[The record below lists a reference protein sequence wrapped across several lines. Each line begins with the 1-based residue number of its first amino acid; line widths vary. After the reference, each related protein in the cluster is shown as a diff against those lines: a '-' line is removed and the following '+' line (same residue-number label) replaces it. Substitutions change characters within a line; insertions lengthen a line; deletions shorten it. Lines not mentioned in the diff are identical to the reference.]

1 MMVAGSV
8 LPQRPTVSTLG
19 PTTPESKPK
28 SRQLAVALSANYA
41 N

>member
-8 LPQRPTVSTLG
+8 LPQRPTVSTLE
-19 PTTPESKPK
+19 PTTSERKPK
-28 SRQLAVALSANYA
+28 AQQLAVALSANYA